1 MKDLGID
8 YMGAELTEELRIRLA
23 GKVEDNTGDDQL
35 MGEAM
40 KLTEAQYK
48 DYY

>member
-1 MKDLGID
+1 MRDLGINFEGSE
-8 YMGAELTEELRIRLA
+8 MQEELRIRLS

-40 KLTEAQYK
+40 KLTEAQYR